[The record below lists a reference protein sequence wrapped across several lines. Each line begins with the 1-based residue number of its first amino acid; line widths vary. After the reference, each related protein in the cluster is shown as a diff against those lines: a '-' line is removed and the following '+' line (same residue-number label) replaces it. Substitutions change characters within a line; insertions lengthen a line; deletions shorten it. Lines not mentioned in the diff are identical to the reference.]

1 MTADACNDTGFWKV
15 FGAARSLP
23 GQAQA
28 ATVSAFLSD
37 AGGTATEGA
46 EAEGTPDTSGGGE
59 APVGA
64 GAADGGAD
72 QGASGG
78 EQQPSLRKG
87 SRS

>member
-1 MTADACNDTGFWKV
+1 MHAMTLASG
-15 FGAARSLP
+15 RSL
-23 GQAQA
+23 GQHGACRLRHRPPQ
-28 ATVSAFLSD
+28 VSAFLSD

-46 EAEGTPDTSGGGE
+46 EAEGTPDASGGGE
-59 APVGA
+59 APAGA
-64 GAADGGAD
+64 GAADGGAG